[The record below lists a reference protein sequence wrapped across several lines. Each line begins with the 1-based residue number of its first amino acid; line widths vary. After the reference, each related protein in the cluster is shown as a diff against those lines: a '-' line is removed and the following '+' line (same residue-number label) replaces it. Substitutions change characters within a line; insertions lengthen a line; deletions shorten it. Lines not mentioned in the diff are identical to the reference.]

1 MLTQSDIRRI
11 EELLD
16 KKLEEKLESK
26 LESKLEE
33 KLEEKLNEKLK
44 YFPSKEQFYEKMDQ
58 LMGEIKAMR
67 EEQELHA
74 GQHTEINDRLEE
86 HEAQLKKLAK
96 RVGITV

>member
-1 MLTQSDIRRI
+1 MLTQTDFNEIDKRVREII
-11 EELLD
+11 EEQIKHLPN
-16 KKLEEKLESK
+16 KEE
-26 LESKLEE
+26 
-33 KLEEKLNEKLK
+33 
-44 YFPSKEQFYEKMDQ
+44 FYSKMDE
-58 LMGEIKAMR
+58 LMTEIKAMR